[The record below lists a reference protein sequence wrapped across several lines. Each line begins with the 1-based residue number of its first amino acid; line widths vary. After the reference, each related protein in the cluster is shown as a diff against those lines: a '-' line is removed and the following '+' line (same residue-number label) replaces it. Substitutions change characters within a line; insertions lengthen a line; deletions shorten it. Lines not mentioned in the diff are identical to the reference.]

1 MRTKWQGVLGLCVV
15 LVCLQGCSSSG
26 SGSGSMPPPVVA
38 VSISPQSTMVFSTQ
52 SVQLTATDSEGVAD
66 LTWGV
71 TSMDTTAPAATVDAT
86 GNFTAPT
93 VTQNETYTVTVT
105 SMKDSTKTAATT
117 VTVMAPGQVAATIQ
131 PQVAQYSVVAPA
143 GTNVM
148 VQFSTDTSYGLKTWA
163 QAAPTSGGTVSLLVA
178 GMLANTAY
186 HMRAVVQAT
195 DGTMATDVDHVFTT
209 TAVPVAQQPKLTVT
223 TAPGASPQSGVEILD
238 LATGYPGSSL
248 AVVDLQGRLLWSY
261 PWQGTISDLLQG
273 VHLLPNGHLLM
284 DISETSDEPVAKPAV
299 AGTIQVLREIDLTGA
314 TIREESLDA
323 LNAALPAAGM
333 NFTVLTFHHDV
344 IQLPNGH
351 WIALGSILQ
360 PCTGM
365 PYVCPTYPNLLGDVI
380 IDLAPQ
386 TDGTFLPVWSWN
398 TFDHLDTSRALEGY
412 PDWTHSNAL
421 LYSAD
426 DGNLLLSMRHQSW
439 IIKIDYANGKGAGDI
454 LWKLGEGGDFT
465 LMGGTDPQDWFYA
478 EHGPSF
484 VSTNTTGKFQLAV
497 MDNGNVRVYPTG
509 QTCASVGEPTC
520 PYSTSEVYEIDET
533 AKTATIL
540 TKYGPG
546 EFSLWGGNSEQL
558 TNGNLESDFNAGAP
572 AGLSDIFETTQ
583 GTSPEV
589 VWQLR
594 TLGQNAYR
602 GFRLP
607 SLYPGVQW

>member
-1 MRTKWQGVLGLCVV
+1 
-15 LVCLQGCSSSG
+15 
-26 SGSGSMPPPVVA
+26 MPPPVVA

-546 EFSLWGGNSEQL
+546 EFSLWGGNAEQL
-558 TNGNLESDFNAGAP
+558 TNGNLESDFNAGAR

-607 SLYPGVQW
+607 SLYPGVQS

>member
-1 MRTKWQGVLGLCVV
+1 MAGCARAVRCAGVSARVFEFGIRI
-15 LVCLQGCSSSG
+15 GFNAPSSRG
-26 SGSGSMPPPVVA
+26 GVD
-38 VSISPQSTMVFSTQ
+38 QSAKYDGVFHAIG
-52 SVQLTATDSEGVAD
+52 ATDGDGFARSCGLDVGRDEHGYNGACGNGGCDGKFHGVD
-66 LTWGV
+66 G
-71 TSMDTTAPAATVDAT
+71 DAKRNVHSD
-86 GNFTAPT
+86 GDEHERLDEN
-93 VTQNETYTVTVT
+93 
-105 SMKDSTKTAATT
+105 SGDD
-117 VTVMAPGQVAATIQ
+117 GDGDG
-131 PQVAQYSVVAPA
+131 A
-143 GTNVM
+143 GTSGRDDSAAGGT
-148 VQFSTDTSYGLKTWA
+148 VQR
-163 QAAPTSGGTVSLLVA
+163 SGAGGDECDGAVQHGHFLWIKDLGASGADVGRTVSLLVA

-209 TAVPVAQQPKLTVT
+209 TAVAVAQQPKLTVT